1 MTEGCRFSIISC
13 IFAPHNS
20 LRMKLLFSVLT
31 TLLCFTFFTPVSV
44 TAQSTMFSEDFEGFN
59 VWQISGTSTPN
70 SWIVNTCAGNGASQP
85 GTSAAYIT
93 SGGSVAGCGPT
104 GTEHYGYANASSG
117 SQSVVLYKTV
127 NNTCFSAMEMTVDY
141 MIDGVAGQD
150 FMEFVYSTDNGASWI
165 PFSAGIAGVATWQ
178 TVTIPLPGSLDNT
191 SFWLGFRF
199 TYDNV
204 TVTGLP
210 AAVDNVV
217 LEGTTADVTNPTAVC
232 PASFNI
238 YANSSCVATVPDLPP
253 SVTKSDNCTA
263 AMDLIVTQSPAIG
276 STLTADAIATITVT
290 DQAGNF
296 TTCNTNFVFLDT
308 IQPII
313 VCPSDLNVPANASC
327 EYILPDFIPGA
338 SATDNCTASGSL
350 IYDQLPVPGTNLALG
365 THTITLSARDEA
377 GNTGTCTFS
386 LTVADSTPPTVNCP
400 TYYNVD
406 ANALCIAHV
415 GDLTPA
421 AIVTDNCTTVSA
433 LFSYSQVPAAITTF
447 SDTIQATIYVTDAA
461 GNIGSCVLNLV
472 AADTIGPVVTCLSDT
487 TVFTTNPC
495 NYFIPN
501 LAATYDATDGCTPS
515 NDLTFMQSPAH
526 NTPSSGLTVVTTTI
540 TDAFGNS
547 SVCYTTVHP
556 IDISDPTITC
566 PANQNVN
573 NGMSCNFVL
582 PDYTGLAL
590 VTDNCSGYT
599 LEQSPAPAT
608 IVSTGNNAVTL
619 TVTDA
624 GGNQTTCSFIVSVY
638 ESVMPSIV
646 CPNNIQSCDS
656 VVTYLQPD
664 GTDNCLYQIVQTDN
678 SGLTSGDVFPEGITT
693 QSYQIIDSSGNTAS
707 CSFTVEVLEIP
718 DPAVIAIDTIELCNQ
733 FTSPVSA
740 DPVSNGTGTWSVI
753 QGTGTFTNASANN
766 TTVNG
771 LAIGT
776 NKLMWTVDSPS
787 CGAKRDTLVV
797 VVWPLPS
804 EADVQDTLLAC
815 TSVNL
820 FVNGNVPQFGIGTW
834 SNNTGIIF
842 NDVNAPVTLVSNLNG
857 GNHELIWTISSGI
870 CPSSADTM
878 VLVFP
883 NIADAN
889 FPDTTLCI
897 ADFPFTLN
905 GSTPAAEQDPIWSV
919 MSGEAEFSNNYV
931 SQTDL
936 LSASVGTVQILYWL
950 NHPICGYTKD
960 TVTLIVVDCDNLIT
974 NVPTLFTPN
983 DDGKNDV
990 FEIPN
995 LSVNYPGCNVT
1006 IYNRWGGLIFESEGY
1021 QLPWDGTY
1029 KGEKVPMGTYF
1040 YHIELNDE
1048 EGTEAEGS
1056 ISIIR

>member
-1 MTEGCRFSIISC
+1 MTEGSRFSIISC

-31 TLLCFTFFTPVSV
+31 TLLCFSTFIPITVN
-44 TAQSTMFSEDFEGFN
+44 AQSTLFSEDFEGFN
-59 VWQISGTSTPN
+59 TWQISGPSTPN
-70 SWIVNTCAGNGASQP
+70 NWIVNTCAGNGIAQS
-85 GTSAAYIT
+85 GTSAAYIS
-93 SGGSVAGCGPT
+93 SGGVVAGCGPT
-104 GTEHYGYANASSG
+104 GTEHYGYANASAG

-127 NNTCFSAMEMTVDY
+127 NNTCFSSLEVTTDI
-141 MIDGVAGQD
+141 MIDGVVAQD
-150 FMEFVYSTDNGASWI
+150 FLEVVYSIDNGASWI
-165 PFSAGIAGVATWQ
+165 PVSTQISGISTWQ
-178 TVTIPLPGSLDNT
+178 TLNYALPGALDNA

-199 TYDNV
+199 TYDDA

-210 AAVDNVV
+210 AAIDNIV
-217 LEGTTADVTNPTAVC
+217 LEGTTTDVTNPTAVC

-238 YANSSCVATVPDLPP
+238 YANSSCEAIVPDLPP

-263 AMDLIVTQSPAIG
+263 VMDLIVTQSPAIG
-276 STLTADAIATITVT
+276 STLTADAVATVTVT

-296 TTCNTNFVFLDT
+296 TTCNTNFIFLDT

-313 VCPSDLNVPANASC
+313 VCPADQAVPANASC
-327 EYILPDFIPGA
+327 LYTLPDFLPSA

-350 IYDQLPVPGTNLALG
+350 IYDQLPVVGTDLALG
-365 THTITLSARDEA
+365 VHAIELSARDAA

-386 LTVADSTPPTVNCP
+386 LTVADSTPPTVTCP
-400 TYYNVD
+400 TYYNVP
-406 ANALCIAHV
+406 ANALCIAHT
-415 GDLTPA
+415 GDLTA
-421 AIVTDNCTTVSA
+421 AATVSDNCTTVSA
-433 LFSYSQVPAAITTF
+433 LFSFSQVPAAIQTF
-447 SDTIQATIYVTDAA
+447 SDTMQATIYVTDAA

-472 AADTIGPVVTCLSDT
+472 AADTIAPVVTCLSDT

-501 LAATYDATDGCTPS
+501 LAATYDATDACTPS
-515 NDLTFMQSPAH
+515 NDLTFSQSPLQGSA
-526 NTPSSGLTVVTTTI
+526 SSGLTVVTTTI

-547 SVCYTTVHP
+547 TVCLTNVHP
-556 IDISDPTITC
+556 VDVSAPAITC

-573 NGMSCNFVL
+573 NGINCNFIL

-599 LEQSPAPAT
+599 LAQSPAPT
-608 IVSTGNNAVTL
+608 TVVSTGDNTVTL

-624 GGNQTTCSFIVSVY
+624 GGNETTCSFQVAIY

-646 CPNNIQSCDS
+646 CPNNIQSCDV

-678 SGLTSGDVFPEGITT
+678 SGLTSGDIFPEGITT
-693 QSYQIIDSSGNTAS
+693 QSYEIVDSSGNTAT
-707 CSFTVEVLEIP
+707 CTFTVEVLEIP

-740 DPVSNGTGTWSVI
+740 DPISNGTGDWSVI
-753 QGTGTFTNASANN
+753 QGTGTFGNASSN
-766 TTVNG
+766 TTTVSG

-776 NKLMWTVDSPS
+776 NKLMWSVSSTS
-787 CGAKRDTLVV
+787 CGTKHDTLVV
-797 VVWPLPS
+797 IVWPLPS
-804 EADVQDTLLAC
+804 VANVQDTLLAC
-815 TSVNL
+815 SSVGL
-820 FVNGNVPQFGIGTW
+820 FVNGNVPQFGTGTW
-834 SNNTGIIF
+834 TNNSGIIF
-842 NDVNAPVTLVSNLNG
+842 NDVNAPVTAVSNLNG
-857 GNHELIWTISSGI
+857 GNHTLVWTISSGT
-870 CPSSADTM
+870 CPSNSDTM
-878 VLVFP
+878 ILVSP
-883 NIADAN
+883 NMADAN

-919 MSGEAEFSNNYV
+919 MSGEAEFSNNYA
-931 SQTDL
+931 SQTNL
-936 LSASVGTVQILYWL
+936 LSASVGTVSILYWL
-950 NHPICGYTKD
+950 NHPICGFTKD
-960 TVTLIVVDCDNLIT
+960 TVTLVIVDCDDLIT
-974 NVPTLFTPN
+974 NIPTLFTPN
-983 DDGKNDV
+983 TDGKNDV

-995 LSVNYPGCNVT
+995 LGVNYPGCVVT

-1029 KGEKVPMGTYF
+1029 KGEEVPMGTYF

-1048 EGTEAEGS
+1048 EAKEVEGS

>member
-1 MTEGCRFSIISC
+1 ME
-13 IFAPHNS
+13 A
-20 LRMKLLFSVLT
+20 
-31 TLLCFTFFTPVSV
+31 
-44 TAQSTMFSEDFEGFN
+44 TAQATLFSEDFEGFN
-59 VWQISGTSTPN
+59 VWQVSGPSAPN
-70 SWIVNTCAGNGASQP
+70 NWMVNTCAGNGISQP
-85 GTSAAYIT
+85 GTSAAYIS
-93 SGGSVAGCGPT
+93 SGGVVAGCGPT
-104 GTEHYGYANASSG
+104 GTEHYGYVNAASG
-117 SQSVVLYKTV
+117 SQSVVLYKPV
-127 NNTCFSAMEMTVDY
+127 NNTCFSALEVTADV
-141 MIDGVAGQD
+141 MIDGTAGQD
-150 FMEFVYSTDNGASWI
+150 FLEFVYSTDNGASWI
-165 PFSAGIAGVATWQ
+165 PFSTGISGIATWQ
-178 TVTIPLPGSLDNT
+178 AFTVTLPGSLNNT

-199 TYDNV
+199 TYDNA

-210 AAVDNVV
+210 AAIDNVL

-238 YANSSCVATVPDLPP
+238 YANGSCVATVPDLPP

-276 STLTADAIATITVT
+276 STLTADAVATVTVT

-296 TTCNTNFVFLDT
+296 TTCTTNFIFLDT
-308 IQPII
+308 IQPVV
-313 VCPSDLNVPANASC
+313 VCPADTVVPANASC
-327 EYILPDFIPGA
+327 EYSLPDFIPSA

-350 IYDQLPVPGTNLALG
+350 IYDQLPVAGSNLALG
-365 THTITLSARDEA
+365 VHTIEISARDAA

-386 LTVADSTPPTVNCP
+386 LTVADSTPPTVSCP
-400 TYYNVD
+400 VYYNVP
-406 ANALCIAHV
+406 ANALYIAHT

-421 AIVTDNCTTVSA
+421 ATVTDNCTTVSA
-433 LFSYSQVPAAITTF
+433 LFSFSQVPAAITTF

-472 AADTIGPVVTCLSDT
+472 AADTIAPVVTCLSDT

-501 LAATYDATDGCTPS
+501 LATSYDATDACTPS
-515 NDLTFMQSPAH
+515 NDLTFMQSPAQ
-526 NTPSSGLTVVTTTI
+526 NTPSSGITIVTTTI

-547 SVCYTTVHP
+547 TVCYTTVHP
-556 IDISDPTITC
+556 VDVSDPTITC

-573 NGMSCNFVL
+573 NGINCNFIL
-582 PDYTGLAL
+582 PDYTGLAI

-599 LEQSPAPAT
+599 LVQSPAPAT
-608 IVSTGNNAVTL
+608 VVSAGDNTVTL

-624 GGNQTTCSFIVSVY
+624 GGNETTCAFNVGVY

-646 CPNNIQSCDS
+646 CPNDIQSCDV

-678 SGLTSGDVFPEGITT
+678 SGLTSGDVFPEGMTT
-693 QSYQIIDSSGNTAS
+693 QSYQITDSSGNVAS

-718 DPAVIAIDTIELCNQ
+718 DLAVIVVDTIELCNQ
-733 FTSPVSA
+733 TTSPVNA
-740 DPVSNGTGTWSVI
+740 DPISNGTGTWSVI
-753 QGTGTFTNASANN
+753 QGTGTFVDASANA

-776 NKLMWTVDSPS
+776 NKLMWSVSSPS
-787 CGAKRDTLVV
+787 CGTRRDTLVV
-797 VVWPLPS
+797 IVWPLPS
-804 EADVQDTLLAC
+804 VANVQDTLVAC
-815 TSVNL
+815 STVNL
-820 FVNGNVPQFGIGTW
+820 FVNGNVPQFGTGTW
-834 SNNTGIIF
+834 TNNTGVIF
-842 NDVNAPVTLVSNLNG
+842 NDPNAPVTAVSNLNG
-857 GNHELIWTISSGI
+857 GNHALVWTISSGT
-870 CPSSADTM
+870 CPSNSDTM
-878 VLVFP
+878 ILVSP

-889 FPDTTLCI
+889 FADTTLCI

-905 GSTPAAEQDPIWSV
+905 GSIPAAEQDPIWSV
-919 MSGEAEFSNNYV
+919 MSGEADFSNNYA

-936 LSASVGTVQILYWL
+936 LSASVGTVSILYWL
-950 NHPICGYTKD
+950 NHPICGFTRD
-960 TVTLIVVDCDNLIT
+960 TVTLVIVDCDDLIT
-974 NVPTLFTPN
+974 NIPTLFTPN
-983 DDGKNDV
+983 GDGKNDAFV
-990 FEIPN
+990 IPN
-995 LSVNYPGCNVT
+995 LSVNYPGCQVT

-1029 KGEKVPMGTYF
+1029 KGEEAPMGTYF

-1048 EGTEAEGS
+1048 EAKEVEGS